1 MNASAGALF
10 KVGQR
15 VRIAR
20 RFPVGHYRAP
30 VYVRGKTGT
39 IERVLAR
46 FLNPEEEGFGR
57 NRGGKI
63 RLYRVRI
70 KQRDLWPAYRGGA
83 GDELQIEIYEPWL
96 EPA

>member
-1 MNASAGALF
+1 MNASAGAPF

-20 RFPVGHYRAP
+20 RFPVGHYRTP

-57 NRGGKI
+57 NKGGKI